1 MENENAKTKGWA
13 NVVINE
19 GMTLEM
25 LVNFLNVLNRRLC
38 FLEDNI
44 RIRLDDNQESMSIT
58 DFYLLNEQ
66 AEEEKENKLADIKFE
81 EKRLNQENTNSEL
94 GN

>member
-1 MENENAKTKGWA
+1 MENENTKTKGWA
-13 NVVINE
+13 NVVIND

-58 DFYLLNEQ
+58 DFYLLNEE
-66 AEEEKENKLADIKFE
+66 AEEERENK
-81 EKRLNQENTNSEL
+81 
-94 GN
+94 

>member
-1 MENENAKTKGWA
+1 MENENTKIKGWA
-13 NVVINE
+13 NVVIND

-58 DFYLLNEQ
+58 DFYLLNEE
-66 AEEEKENKLADIKFE
+66 AEEEKENK
-81 EKRLNQENTNSEL
+81 
-94 GN
+94 

>member
-1 MENENAKTKGWA
+1 MENENTKTKGWA
-13 NVVINE
+13 NVVIND

-58 DFYLLNEQ
+58 DFYLLNEE
-66 AEEEKENKLADIKFE
+66 AEEEKENK
-81 EKRLNQENTNSEL
+81 
-94 GN
+94 

>member
-13 NVVINE
+13 NVVIND

-58 DFYLLNEQ
+58 DFYLLNEE
-66 AEEEKENKLADIKFE
+66 AEEEKENK
-81 EKRLNQENTNSEL
+81 
-94 GN
+94 

>member
-58 DFYLLNEQ
+58 DFYLLNEE
-66 AEEEKENKLADIKFE
+66 AEEEKENK
-81 EKRLNQENTNSEL
+81 
-94 GN
+94 

>member
-1 MENENAKTKGWA
+1 MKRRSNKMENENAKTKGWA

-66 AEEEKENKLADIKFE
+66 AEEEKENK
-81 EKRLNQENTNSEL
+81 
-94 GN
+94 

>member
-66 AEEEKENKLADIKFE
+66 VEEEKENK
-81 EKRLNQENTNSEL
+81 
-94 GN
+94 

>member
-19 GMTLEM
+19 DMTLEM

-66 AEEEKENKLADIKFE
+66 AEEEKENK
-81 EKRLNQENTNSEL
+81 
-94 GN
+94 

>member
-1 MENENAKTKGWA
+1 MENENTKTKGWA
-13 NVVINE
+13 NVVIND

-58 DFYLLNEQ
+58 DFYLLDEEV
-66 AEEEKENKLADIKFE
+66 EEEKENK
-81 EKRLNQENTNSEL
+81 
-94 GN
+94 

>member
-58 DFYLLNEQ
+58 DFYLLNEE
-66 AEEEKENKLADIKFE
+66 AEEKKENK
-81 EKRLNQENTNSEL
+81 
-94 GN
+94 

>member
-66 AEEEKENKLADIKFE
+66 AEEEKENK
-81 EKRLNQENTNSEL
+81 
-94 GN
+94 